1 LPLSLFELSALRA
14 NKPPRG
20 YGGCLRR
27 ARKMGGMS
35 LQPPIEKETPIGTS
49 EISASGGLEKSRAC
63 CVGNREKQLGSDL
76 EEVVAEHS
84 WT

>member
-1 LPLSLFELSALRA
+1 
-14 NKPPRG
+14 
-20 YGGCLRR
+20 
-27 ARKMGGMS
+27 MGGMS